1 MYSIYLDMFG
11 MFILLASYND
21 IPSQMILYFVRIL
34 NFRWSFATLR
44 GSGIFTV

>member
-1 MYSIYLDMFG
+1 MYGIYLDIFG
-11 MFILLASYND
+11 MFILFASYND
-21 IPSQMILYFVRIL
+21 IQSLYFVRIL